1 MYTISC
7 EPASIRIYRPG
18 PAGARWVFSAQ
29 EFHRCSTRAPSS
41 PGRRVFLS
49 DSAVAGSA
57 LRRVILAARF
67 QFSASQVFF
76 PVGGFTIS
84 RVEPAGENCRAWIP
98 RVPAVTG
105 TGENFPSL
113 FSRLWQHQ
121 AVHRNTHIRNL
132 PRPSMPRAKGLPCGD
147 RSMAS
152 GSVLLR
158 VSRKSAQPFIYGS
171 PGLTDIHEEI
181 FSRRTDAVKAGFSS
195 GYPGIRVC
203 LR

>member
-1 MYTISC
+1 MRSFSSSLSWCGRIVFSTPLKENCRSFPSQDFLLWSSNRFAQFADWPMYTISC

-18 PAGARWVFSAQ
+18 PAGARWVFSGE

-41 PGRRVFLS
+41 PGHRVFLS

-57 LRRVILAARF
+57 LRPGYPCGPLPVFRLAGFLSGSWIYDIWVKPAKIAERG
-67 QFSASQVFF
+67 F
-76 PVGGFTIS
+76 PAFL
-84 RVEPAGENCRAWIP
+84 P
-98 RVPAVTG
+98 VPV

-121 AVHRNTHIRNL
+121 AVHRNTHFRNL

-152 GSVLLR
+152 AR
-158 VSRKSAQPFIYGS
+158 F
-171 PGLTDIHEEI
+171 
-181 FSRRTDAVKAGFSS
+181 
-195 GYPGIRVC
+195 C
-203 LR
+203 